1 MISPSE
7 RGCESYRALQVG
19 AGDSDRTTKWS
30 YFSIPSAQF
39 DESAI
44 EGVALAI
51 NCAYIIV
58 GETRLSGDGEEARIY
73 LGTIDPCGIL
83 SHPQDAKDPVER
95 FGQNM
100 DREFEERE
108 GLDIA
113 AAARLAAYRL
123 IQKALNDFVEELYG
137 KA

>member
-44 EGVALAI
+44 EGYALALD
-51 NCAYIIV
+51 CAYIIV
-58 GETRLSGDGEEARIY
+58 GEKMSPGDDEGVLTY

-83 SHPQDAKDPVER
+83 SHPQDAEDPVER
-95 FGQNM
+95 FEQNM
-100 DREFEERE
+100 DREFEERQ

-123 IQKALNDFVEELYG
+123 IQKALNNFVEELYG